1 MTKKLS
7 GKVAL
12 VTGGS
17 RGIGAASA
25 RALADEGADVA
36 ISYVASPEKA
46 EAVVG
51 ELKARGVK
59 ARAFRADQA
68 SAKDVTKLVNDVAR
82 EFGHLDILVNNA
94 GVANGGAIDDANVD
108 TAALERQDQVNVHGV
123 IAAIR
128 AASQLMG
135 EGGRIVTVGSMLADR
150 ASFPGLADYV
160 ATKSAVV
167 GYTKGAARDLGP
179 RGITVNVVQP
189 GSIDTDM
196 NPKDGGE
203 FAETQRKQHALQRFG
218 RPEEVAAGVVFLASP
233 EASFVTGTVLNVDGG
248 GGGGGGA
255 GPAPPPPPPPPGPP
269 PPPPPPPPL
278 QSGNHFHDRTQT
290 FCKTRRRRSR
300 LAQGQASF
308 LVRKPL

>member
-25 RALADEGADVA
+25 LALAEEGASVA
-36 ISYVASPEKA
+36 ISYNASPEKA
-46 EAVVG
+46 EAIVSLL
-51 ELKARGVK
+51 EAKGVK
-59 ARAFRADQA
+59 ARAFKADQA
-68 SAKDVTKLVNDVAR
+68 STDDVEKLINDVAA

-94 GVANGGAIDDANVD
+94 GVAAGGAVNDPNAD
-108 TAALERQDQVNVHGV
+108 TAALDRVDAVNVHGV
-123 IAAIR
+123 VAGIR
-128 AASQLMG
+128 AASKLMG

-160 ATKSAVV
+160 ASKAAVV

-203 FAETQRKQHALQRFG
+203 FAETQRSLHALQRFG
-218 RPEEVAAGVVFLASP
+218 KPEEVAAGVVFLASP

-248 GGGGGGA
+248 FGA
-255 GPAPPPPPPPPGPP
+255 
-269 PPPPPPPPL
+269 
-278 QSGNHFHDRTQT
+278 
-290 FCKTRRRRSR
+290 
-300 LAQGQASF
+300 
-308 LVRKPL
+308 

>member
-12 VTGGS
+12 VSGGS

-25 RALADEGADVA
+25 LALAEEGANVA
-36 ISYVASPEKA
+36 ISYNASPERA
-46 EAVVG
+46 EAVVTQ
-51 ELKARGVK
+51 LKAKGVE
-59 ARAFRADQA
+59 ARAFKADQA
-68 SAKDVTKLVNDVAR
+68 SSADVEKLVNDVAAH
-82 EFGHLDILVNNA
+82 FGKLDILVNNA
-94 GVANGGAIDDANVD
+94 GVATGGAVNDANAD
-108 TAALERQDQVNVHGV
+108 TAALARQDAINAHGV
-123 IAAIR
+123 ITAIR
-128 AASQLMG
+128 TASKLMG

-160 ATKSAVV
+160 ATKAAVV

-189 GSIDTDM
+189 GSIDTEM

-203 FAETQRKQHALQRFG
+203 FAEAQRGLHALQRFG

-248 GGGGGGA
+248 FGA
-255 GPAPPPPPPPPGPP
+255 
-269 PPPPPPPPL
+269 
-278 QSGNHFHDRTQT
+278 
-290 FCKTRRRRSR
+290 
-300 LAQGQASF
+300 
-308 LVRKPL
+308 